1 MYSTAVVEQFLEA
14 FGHLPR
20 NIQGRVLDFIEKF
33 QKDPRSSGINYEPIV
48 GARDKKLHSVR
59 IDGNYRAIVLKPKH
73 GNVYRL
79 VWVAKHD
86 DAYAWAKTRVFR
98 EDDTGANCALVV
110 ENVDELESQI
120 RDARNTGGASLFHQV
135 SDEDLYAIG
144 APREVIPLLRE
155 IRTIEVLGA
164 LKGAVA
170 PHVLY
175 ALECLARGDDKSAVV
190 EYVTEESQRL
200 AADSVTLRDD
210 SAVER
215 ASTRFTLRD
224 ILERLMNVEA
234 KPAPGTDVDEP
245 ERQAKSSVQ
254 GHVRENSAVAAASA
268 SPTCAHPAGDPIF
281 EDAIQQYRVALLAW
295 IAKKAENR
303 ERVVLIGSASKNSTM
318 GAGDLDVAPPQGGV
332 VQMLRDFVGGSKC
345 VLVTSEG
352 GSGKSTTM
360 QMVAASWAQDY
371 APGKPV
377 YLYVPLRDFRRE
389 TSVDIVTFVC
399 SPEAGSDGAPVLSR
413 EVVERLKNTHRLV
426 LLLDGSDE
434 IEPGSRPSFTRLL
447 TTGKRQKHFSAV
459 VVSSRES
466 SAPRE
471 IFDWTVGLQR
481 LEEGQQLEVV
491 RSYLPEK
498 ERAEQFLAELRSEP
512 GGREISDNPL
522 CLSLACTLEAS
533 GGGTRT
539 RKLGWVGR
547 AHLYRQFWDCLQERE
562 QDKLRDDFGN
572 RTGLQYRVALGA
584 AFANALIDQRKRQ
597 LDRQIEDVGGGVLRQ
612 LVAREPLVAQMILE
626 NDWGSAAG
634 AKAANPT
641 VPDVM
646 AGLRGLC
653 PSPEEVCGVMLQWP
667 MFELKGN
674 NCFTSRHKTWHE
686 FLIAEYLLASP
697 ESGEAVAMVVTQEDR
712 FLLRCV
718 FELAADGYWRDSGPN
733 ASLLLKALHRID
745 PLYAAM
751 SVRGDGSEDALK
763 QCVAR
768 DRSPLADDPWRRGV
782 QEAMAGLSVRASTDR
797 IVEQDLSFP
806 SRELAKDLANPEFW
820 WAANCYRD
828 VYQRVENLWH
838 LCHTEPEPW
847 ADILRYCV
855 AGFPDWRHRVGDLAA
870 NDPDDAVRAKFQCLS
885 HLLRIGVPT
894 GVASPPVFDDD
905 GDAGGMKDG
914 LPWAL
919 AAPRLL
925 LNCCLAD
932 CSPYLELCPDV
943 ALVDGASHVSGSE
956 VTVPILFS
964 VQHVIWALCRR
975 PEMWCEFGGEG
986 FSRRQWQL
994 VWRLWDA
1001 NDPRAAMLGLEK
1013 AVAAKDVAAGAAI
1026 LRSVLPAEMLQD
1038 RRWENAN
1045 EAAALIRLG
1054 VVHVELISPEAVGR
1068 WARSGT
1074 AMECRALMIAGVPLD
1089 RYETERALFLR
1100 LAIDVAGRRFLQ
1112 AYVPDDVG
1120 EFLSF
1125 WCGRG
1130 CSIDWLEQSLIAG
1143 ILDPVFNSDLFCY
1156 WQWDLFEEEC
1166 ICWDHLSIRC
1176 RMDICL
1182 TGIRRLFSE
1191 NEYLPPY
1198 TVVSQLDSSQ
1208 EVSISPHIPPCSAV
1222 PDQWAAVFFALQL
1235 IKAIGGG
1242 RVRWQE
1248 LQGCELALLTRSRV
1262 KSVLEQCI
1270 SSSILPVDVLA
1281 DAPEVI
1287 RRLGVVASALE
1298 RWESIEGDRN
1308 ERRKEALGLVVLQT
1322 QDPLKG
1328 GLSGS
1333 QVTRVFYRHPD
1344 EVLQIGVLKTT
1355 LAEQDFRREAAG
1367 ASLACS
1373 SWMAESPQGWIPPN
1387 PHRGEI
1393 SLEIKC
1399 EPAED
1404 GQSHALGSLTEYLLL
1419 SPLAFPPTAG
1429 SLQVSSLHELVE
1441 RREASAASAVVSH
1454 LGAAYSCR
1462 LRKRLERGGDGC
1474 VAMSFR
1480 EHVKTLLG
1488 GRWPKLFRDGEIAGE
1503 PSAFLQRMIGCP
1515 AIIDL
1520 DGKARRNPLLFL
1532 TGSDSGGSAV
1542 DLLPM
1547 DFCHGD
1553 LNARNIL
1560 VPAAP
1565 QSTAPL
1571 LQMID
1576 FEKAGE
1582 YIASLDPCWLS
1593 FWLVMASEPHPN
1605 MAAPLWKR
1613 LPESILAAASGAPQ
1627 VPEDCGGYQL
1637 GLDLVRMLFR
1647 SWWVLDEAN
1656 ATALG
1661 PLAERT
1667 MLAGLLGCAVA
1678 KSLLHDRDIERR
1690 RTRGEQD
1697 SSADAVDGA
1706 WRVTFIRLAALALE
1720 RAVGAPSILEPS
1732 VTIASLVGDAQ

>member
-1 MYSTAVVEQFLEA
+1 MYSTAVIAQFLEA
-14 FGHLPR
+14 FRHLPR

-86 DAYAWAKTRVFR
+86 DAYAWAKNRVFR

-120 RDARNTGGASLFHQV
+120 RDARNVGGASLFDQV
-135 SDEDLYAIG
+135 VDEDLYAIG
-144 APREVIPLLRE
+144 VPSEVIPLLRE

-170 PHVLY
+170 AHVLY

-200 AADSVTLRDD
+200 SSDQ
-210 SAVER
+210 
-215 ASTRFTLRD
+215 
-224 ILERLMNVEA
+224 IL
-234 KPAPGTDVDEP
+234 
-245 ERQAKSSVQ
+245 
-254 GHVRENSAVAAASA
+254 
-268 SPTCAHPAGDPIF
+268 

-295 IAKKAENR
+295 IANKAENR
-303 ERVVLIGSASKNSTM
+303 DRVVLIGSASKNSTM
-318 GAGDLDVAPPQGGV
+318 GNGDLDGAPPQGGV
-332 VQMLRDFVGGSKC
+332 VQMLRDFVDRSKC
-345 VLVTSEG
+345 VLVKSEG

-360 QMVAASWAQDY
+360 QMVAASWAQDH
-371 APGKPV
+371 ATGKPV
-377 YLYVPLRDFRRE
+377 YLYVPLRDFRQA

-434 IEPGSRPSFTRLL
+434 IDPGSRPSFTRLL

-471 IFDWTVGLQR
+471 IFDWTVELLR

-498 ERAEQFLAELRSEP
+498 GRAEQFLAELRSEP
-512 GGREISDNPL
+512 GGREISGNPL

-533 GGGTRT
+533 GGGARARQRT
-539 RKLGWVGR
+539 WAGR

-572 RTGLQYRVALGA
+572 RTGLQYRAALGA
-584 AFANALIDQRKRQ
+584 VFAKALIDQRKRQ
-597 LDRQIEDVGGGVLRQ
+597 LDRQIEDVGGDVLRQ
-612 LVAREPLVAQMILE
+612 LVAREPLFAQMILE

-634 AKAANPT
+634 AAAANPT

-667 MFELKGN
+667 LFELKGN

-686 FLIAEYLLASP
+686 FLIAEYLLKSP
-697 ESGEAVAMVVTQEDR
+697 ESGEAVAMVVTKEDR

-718 FELAADGYWRDSGPN
+718 FELAADGYWQDSGQN

-745 PLYAAM
+745 PLYTAM
-751 SVRGDGSEDALK
+751 SVRGDGSGDALRL
-763 QCVAR
+763 CVAT
-768 DRSPLADDPWRRGV
+768 DRSPLADDPWRRGA
-782 QEAMAGLSVRASTDR
+782 QEAMAGLSARASTDR

-806 SRELAKDLANPEFW
+806 SREFANDLANPEFW

-828 VYQRVENLWH
+828 VYQRLENLWH

-855 AGFPDWRHRVGDLAA
+855 AGFPDWRHRIGDLAA

-885 HLLRIGVPT
+885 HLLRIGGPT
-894 GVASPPVFDDD
+894 GVATPLVFDDDD
-905 GDAGGMKDG
+905 GDADGLKDG
-914 LPWAL
+914 LSWAL
-919 AAPRLL
+919 VAPRLL

-932 CSPYLELCPDV
+932 CSPYLELCPAV
-943 ALVDGASHVSGSE
+943 PLVDGASHGSANE
-956 VTVPILFS
+956 MAIPIVFS
-964 VQHVIWALCRR
+964 AQHVIWALCRR
-975 PEMWCEFGGEG
+975 SEAWREFGGTG

-1013 AVAAKDVAAGAAI
+1013 AVTAKDVAAGVAI

-1038 RRWENAN
+1038 PRCENAN

-1054 VVHVELISPEAVGR
+1054 VVHVESISPEAVGR

-1074 AMECRALMIAGVPLD
+1074 AVECRALMIAGVPLD
-1089 RYETERALFLR
+1089 RYETERSLFLR
-1100 LAIDVAGRRFLQ
+1100 LTADVAGRRFLQ
-1112 AYVPDDVG
+1112 AYLPDDVG
-1120 EFLSF
+1120 EFLRF

-1143 ILDPVFNSDLFCY
+1143 ILDPVFDSGLFCY

-1166 ICWDHLSIRC
+1166 IYWDHLSIRY

-1198 TVVSQLDSSQ
+1198 TVVCQLDNSQ
-1208 EVSISPHIPPCSAV
+1208 EVSIAPHISPCSAV
-1222 PDQWAAVFFALQL
+1222 PDRWAAMFFALQL
-1235 IKAIGGG
+1235 IKAIGS
-1242 RVRWQE
+1242 RRLAWQE
-1248 LQGCELALLTRSRV
+1248 LQGYELALLTRNRV
-1262 KSVLEQCI
+1262 KPILEQCI
-1270 SSSILPVDVLA
+1270 SCSVLPFDVLA

-1298 RWESIEGDRN
+1298 RWESIEGDRI
-1308 ERRKEALGLVVLQT
+1308 ERRKQALGLVVLQM
-1322 QDPLKG
+1322 QEPLKG

-1333 QVTRVFYRHPD
+1333 QVTRVYYRRPD
-1344 EVLQIGVLKTT
+1344 EVLRIGVLKTT
-1355 LAEQDFRREAAG
+1355 LAEQDFRREVAG
-1367 ASLACS
+1367 AFVADG
-1373 SWMAESPQGWIPPN
+1373 SWMAESAQAWIPAN
-1387 PHRGEI
+1387 PYRGEN
-1393 SLEIKC
+1393 SLEIEC

-1404 GQSHALGSLTEYLLL
+1404 GQSLALGSLTEYLLL
-1419 SPLAFPPTAG
+1419 APLAFPPAAG
-1429 SLQVSSLHELVE
+1429 SLQVLSLHELVE
-1441 RREASAASAVVSH
+1441 RREASAASTVVSH
-1454 LGAAYSCR
+1454 LGAAYSSR
-1462 LRKRLERGGDGC
+1462 LKTRLERGGDGC
-1474 VAMSFR
+1474 LGMSFR
-1480 EHVKTLLG
+1480 EHVRTLLG
-1488 GRWPKLFRDGEIAGE
+1488 VRWPKLFREGGIAGE
-1503 PSAFLQRMIGCP
+1503 PSAFLQRMMACP

-1520 DGKARRNPLLFL
+1520 DGRARRNPLLFL
-1532 TGSDSGGSAV
+1532 TGSGSGESAV
-1542 DLLPM
+1542 DLLPT

-1565 QSTAPL
+1565 QSTTPL

-1605 MAAPLWKR
+1605 MATPLWKR
-1613 LPESILAAASGAPQ
+1613 LPESILAAASGTPQ

-1637 GLDLVRMLFR
+1637 GLDLVRTLFR
-1647 SWWVLDEAN
+1647 SWWELDEAN

-1678 KSLLHDRDIERR
+1678 KALLHDRDIERR
-1690 RTRGEQD
+1690 RTRGERD
-1697 SSADAVDGA
+1697 PSADAVDGA

-1720 RAVGAPSILEPS
+1720 RGAGAPTILEPS